1 MLAHCRGTAPASQAK
16 KPPAKRARKR
26 KIRVEDLKVC
36 ARSAVPP
43 HGSCLCQVS
52 GHALTRERNAQEK
65 DAIAEVFYHFPDRFA
80 RRFKGKGH
88 EVGPVLVSLQAS
100 VSRMRV

>member
-16 KPPAKRARKR
+16 KPPVKKARKR
-26 KIRVEDLKVC
+26 KIRFEDLKVC
-36 ARSAVPP
+36 AWSAVSPYE
-43 HGSCLCQVS
+43 SCMCQVP

-65 DAIAEVFYHFPDRFA
+65 DVIAEVFYHFPDRFA
-80 RRFKGKGH
+80 RQFKGKGH

-100 VSRMRV
+100 VPRMCV